1 MPLNKRF
8 LCLILIG
15 FLQFNLNA
23 QYLDA
28 PGQFDQRYYSVNEYS
43 SSPQVWNATQ
53 SDNGDMIFGSR
64 SDIVCYNGYE
74 WKLVQPKESEKKKYK
89 VDIASSNV
97 AKVFKAKDGTIYV
110 GRKEN
115 FGYVAYDSKG
125 LPFYK
130 PIFVNTSDENV
141 GTIWNIFESSNGVIY
156 FFSGSSLFKYANKEV
171 KNVGLPKA
179 FNGYS
184 GNTVTQFDNY
194 LVAAY
199 EENTST
205 RTKYLLIDL
214 KKDYGK
220 QQIGKEIFLPEGLVL
235 NNIRGSFSID
245 NSHYILDI
253 DNEIFEITK
262 AGDYLTWTKVDD
274 GRFSKLKAY
283 TPNAIQRK
291 KDYLLLSTLN
301 HGLIITNLYG
311 DVVRTID
318 ENSYLEINNVNDIFF
333 DNSNN
338 LWLCLDNGIQ
348 FYETAYPF
356 TSFTKKEGITS
367 LIEAM
372 DFTHSPS
379 LYALHTGIYNQNI
392 ANGVGRFTES
402 SDKQSLIFDLKT
414 FNTDYGKKTL
424 YVGNDSIYQFDYKT
438 KKISNLIG
446 EYAFLFAQS
455 KINPNDI
462 FISLENGLGQL
473 TFGPN
478 NSWDYKKI
486 LTNLKGQSYSIVCQ
500 KDKVYLGVKDIGV
513 YEYNIK
519 TGRTEIY
526 KEEKAKKK
534 EIGSTETPYSLVE
547 FQGKIYVGTVDGIA
561 VLDRKTKSIVT
572 DKTFAKFFAKG
583 KNLIHRL
590 VNIDDEKLFIV
601 NILKEK
607 EVTEFKV
614 SWIEKSNGKWKHLKA
629 PFFSSIFGITA
640 SIAKDQSNNIWFGT
654 TNGLFVLNGKGL
666 NSFSKKPKIKFDKL
680 LVNEKEIA
688 YDLSRYGKLAAL
700 DITDNSL
707 KIYFHLLE
715 YAHSEKNEY
724 RYKLLGFNDEWSSW
738 SNLNYANLEK
748 IPEGTYTLVVQGRN
762 SFGITSD
769 EIQYEITILPP
780 WYRTIWAYLF
790 YFLLLVLAV
799 YGVVRLSLMR
809 VRQQNIKLEETV
821 QERTKEIAEQNHL
834 LEHQKAEI
842 TQKSNDIL
850 DSIHY
855 AKRIQTTILPA
866 ESRLNELF
874 DEHFVFYRPKDIVSG
889 DFYWA
894 REVQD
899 KMIFSAIDCTGHGV
913 PGALVS
919 IVGNNGLLRAVNEF
933 KLTEPSAILDK
944 LREIVVNAFRSE
956 GTLDVKDGMDIA
968 LCSIDYKTG
977 ELKFA
982 GANNECVI
990 FRNGEIIELKPD
1002 KQPIGQFIDAKP
1014 FTQQTFQLQPGD
1026 CIYLYTDGYVDQ
1038 FGGEKGKKYKSKPF
1052 KAMISKICD
1061 LPMSEQY
1068 IKVQNEFDSWK
1079 SAVEQVDDVCVFAV
1093 KFKGVRS

>member
-1 MPLNKRF
+1 MPLNKRL

-53 SDNGDMIFGSR
+53 CDNGDMIFGSR

-97 AKVFKAKDGTIYV
+97 AKVFKAKNGTIYV

-115 FGYVAYDSKG
+115 FGYVAYDNKG
-125 LPFYK
+125 LPYYK

-179 FNGYS
+179 FDGYS
-184 GNTVTQFDNY
+184 GNTVTEFDNY
-194 LVAAY
+194 LIAAY

-205 RTKYLLIDL
+205 KTKYLLIDL
-214 KKDYGK
+214 KKDYGS
-220 QQIGKEIFLPEGLVL
+220 QQVGKEVFLPEDLVL
-235 NNIRGSFSID
+235 NNIRGSFTID
-245 NSHYILDI
+245 NSSYILDV
-253 DNEIFEITK
+253 DNDIFEVTR
-262 AGDYLTWTKVDD
+262 AGDHLTWKKVDD
-274 GRFSKLKAY
+274 GRFAKLQAY

-311 DVVRTID
+311 DIVRTID

-333 DNSNN
+333 DSSNN

-372 DFTHSPS
+372 DFKHTPY
-379 LYALHTGIYNQNI
+379 LFALHTGIYDQNNT
-392 ANGVGRFTES
+392 NGVGKFKES
-402 SDKQSLIFDLKT
+402 SNKQSLIFDLQT
-414 FNTDYGKKTL
+414 FTTNYGKKTL

-462 FISLENGLGQL
+462 FISLENGLGKL

-478 NSWDYKKI
+478 NTFEYKQI
-486 LTNLKGQSYSIVCQ
+486 LTNLKGQSYSIICQ

-519 TGRTEIY
+519 TGKTEIY
-526 KEEKAKKK
+526 KEEKAKTK

-561 VLDRKTKSIVT
+561 ILDKKTKSIVT
-572 DKTFAKFFAKG
+572 DKTFSKFFTKG

-614 SWIEKSNGKWKHLKA
+614 SWIEKVNGKWKHLKA

-640 SIAKDQSNNIWFGT
+640 SIAKDKSNNIWFGT

-680 LVNEKEIA
+680 LVNDKEMA
-688 YDLSRYGKLAAL
+688 YDLSRFGKLPAL
-700 DITDNSL
+700 DIKDNSL

-715 YAHSEKNEY
+715 YAHSNKNEY
-724 RYKLLGFNDEWSSW
+724 RYKLLGFNDDWSSW
-738 SNLNYANLEK
+738 SNLNYASLEK

-762 SFGITSD
+762 SFGITSE

-780 WYRTIWAYLF
+780 WYRTIWAYIF

-944 LREIVVNAFRSE
+944 LREIVINAFRSE

-1014 FTQQTFQLQPGD
+1014 FTQQTFQLEPGD

-1068 IKVQNEFDSWK
+1068 VKVQNEFDSWK

-1093 KFKGVRS
+1093 KFKGIRP